1 MKSKEK
7 IILDFSV
14 KNCIKSQSYQIL
26 IKSDN
31 KSLGI
36 KGQFQTELIECKHDN
51 EEIIF
56 KEKLEVHFNFC
67 ERQKLNITFRMKYFI
82 DEHKNYKLKN
92 VIRETELSSI
102 IASPNSIYERN
113 LKKEIKNKDIFCIKA
128 NKIKVGN
135 KEEIK
140 IYDFISSGIKLN
152 TFMAFDFS
160 DGLNK
165 QPRKNSIDNYS
176 KVINNL
182 INKIFNYSKRH
193 STYLYGFGGKLN
205 NQEDLFN
212 FNQGENST
220 IFLSNC
226 IKVYESTKNNI
237 IPKKNI
243 FLSKL
248 IRKITKVIYS
258 IYEARNYNVL
268 FIFEREIPDSA
279 DKQELIDTF
288 IEASYLPLTIIIIG
302 EGKND
307 FNKLKKLFSSEINEA
322 SSGMLKNRENILFTD
337 FYNNFNENEEKL
349 TQWCLEEL
357 SKQMIEFYKLVN
369 TSPQKI
375 WKNNMK
381 EIEQSFMNYR
391 KVSVCISQSIQQSNN
406 FMSNIFVSKLNI
418 NNDNNNENV
427 KLIKE
432 IPYKNEIINLN
443 YNNENSI
450 KKINDND
457 FINTDNV
464 YTPDKSINDNFCL
477 SNPYVDDDNEDK
489 KIDQIKKGEKME
501 KYDDK
506 VYKIT
511 PGESIFNLDQANP
524 YNPKNENIEKKLRTF
539 KITPGS
545 IWTFNPEENPYNK
558 IEEEPK
564 EDKEKKE
571 EEIPKGNIYFIPQR
585 STWMSIIDNPY
596 GLEKKK
602 NNINVEKKESKAETY
617 DESTEESSKNSNN
630 IKLKISNQ
638 IRLNLNYS
646 VDN

>member
-1 MKSKEK
+1 
-7 IILDFSV
+7 
-14 KNCIKSQSYQIL
+14 
-26 IKSDN
+26 
-31 KSLGI
+31 
-36 KGQFQTELIECKHDN
+36 
-51 EEIIF
+51 
-56 KEKLEVHFNFC
+56 
-67 ERQKLNITFRMKYFI
+67 MKYFI

-176 KVINNL
+176 KFINNL

-369 TSPQKI
+369 TSPQK
-375 WKNNMK
+375 N
-381 EIEQSFMNYR
+381 
-391 KVSVCISQSIQQSNN
+391 
-406 FMSNIFVSKLNI
+406 
-418 NNDNNNENV
+418 
-427 KLIKE
+427 
-432 IPYKNEIINLN
+432 
-443 YNNENSI
+443 
-450 KKINDND
+450 
-457 FINTDNV
+457 
-464 YTPDKSINDNFCL
+464 
-477 SNPYVDDDNEDK
+477 
-489 KIDQIKKGEKME
+489 
-501 KYDDK
+501 
-506 VYKIT
+506 
-511 PGESIFNLDQANP
+511 
-524 YNPKNENIEKKLRTF
+524 
-539 KITPGS
+539 
-545 IWTFNPEENPYNK
+545 
-558 IEEEPK
+558 
-564 EDKEKKE
+564 
-571 EEIPKGNIYFIPQR
+571 
-585 STWMSIIDNPY
+585 
-596 GLEKKK
+596 LEK
-602 NNINVEKKESKAETY
+602 
-617 DESTEESSKNSNN
+617 
-630 IKLKISNQ
+630 
-638 IRLNLNYS
+638 
-646 VDN
+646 